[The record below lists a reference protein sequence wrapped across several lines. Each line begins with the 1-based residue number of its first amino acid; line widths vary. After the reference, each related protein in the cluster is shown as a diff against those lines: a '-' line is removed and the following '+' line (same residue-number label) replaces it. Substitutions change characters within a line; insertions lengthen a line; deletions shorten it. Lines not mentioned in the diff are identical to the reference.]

1 MENHYVNS
9 WHPLAEAIAFLWY
22 RLKSGISMSDGSE
35 RRRRIAMIGML
46 FSSLSIWPATATGS
60 GYETQ
65 FIVNGIR
72 LTYDLRPIAGD
83 CEIFD
88 RASVTLGEGE
98 HMIPFKC
105 RRDKI
110 FLADIPRVTFSG
122 NVRPIRNQ
130 TVTLDTLRFE
140 SRPGGPKKGLF
151 SPLYKVFASEF
162 KMIKGQRWFVS
173 TQFENPDKKGP
184 ANRTYW
190 IIKHG
195 LLVTLNATIL
205 PHEPV
210 SREWRDKRF
219 QQLEE
224 IVSRVTISK

>member
-1 MENHYVNS
+1 
-9 WHPLAEAIAFLWY
+9 
-22 RLKSGISMSDGSE
+22 MSDGSQ
-35 RRRRIAMIGML
+35 RRRRIAMIGVL
-46 FSSLSIWPATATGS
+46 FTSLSIWPATAKGS

-88 RASVTLGEGE
+88 RASVTLDKGE
-98 HMIPFKC
+98 HIIPFTC

-110 FLADIPRVTFSG
+110 FLADIPRVKFSG
-122 NVRPIRNQ
+122 YVGPIRNR

-140 SRPGGPKKGLF
+140 PRRGGGGKGIF
-151 SPLYKVFASEF
+151 SPLYKAYEWEF
-162 KMIKGQRWFVS
+162 KIIKKQRWLVS
-173 TQFENPDKKGP
+173 TQYEDPEKRGS

-195 LLVTLNATIL
+195 LLVTLNASTL
-205 PHEPV
+205 PHEPL
-210 SREWRDKRF
+210 SPEWRDKRF
-219 QQLEE
+219 QLLEE
-224 IVSRVTISK
+224 IVNRVTISK